1 MVMAAEQN
9 PNIKILVSCH
19 KEVPLPKSD
28 LYLPIQ
34 VGAANASSVISGMQ
48 PDNAGENIS
57 GRNFSFCELSAQ
69 YWAWKNLEADYYGL
83 CHYRRYFCFD
93 GIDHPA
99 NDHLQIEADSLSD
112 FSIRDYQ
119 INNESLIREALQEC
133 DIVTP
138 PYWDV
143 SKAPTPAGVKNS
155 VQEHMIA
162 FGLYTEEDA
171 ALVRSIIEKKQ
182 PEYLNNFDSYMS
194 GNKYLGYSCYIMNK
208 EYFNRFCEFEFSIL
222 LEFDRRFDYSNITS
236 TRKRIAGYFG
246 EVLYSV
252 FISKIIQEGEA
263 RIKQVP
269 LVFFLDTSPTNLPSG
284 KSGNGKKSIQI
295 YWRYRDRSANAFEIC
310 IESLIEH
317 FDSGKEYDLTVLYD
331 TEFILDAFNNIL
343 PSLPSNLR
351 IAKTHWSN
359 FVCPAEL
366 TDLSLKNMDIVQP
379 LLLPWLTNSEEPML
393 WIDGLVVFNADPA
406 LLLEEEKK
414 AYSCAKNVLLHRE
427 LNKPLTKNFL
437 GDYNLTP
444 KDDLILDTA
453 VTVINPKLAKQNYTS
468 DEICGAVNTLRSKY
482 RLIEPEKEIGK
493 PPTQRK
499 KTPIAPGYL
508 LENQAFRAHLLLE
521 LNVAELSFGEVSYAV
536 DVVDTAAWLNEEWA
550 NDWISEENPI
560 AVYLEYGK
568 PPILNANQRFGNL
581 YWKQA
586 RKSDVYEVLLG
597 EVLEPEE
604 AVPLKIALFPEG
616 SKRRKLVKALFR
628 LGHR

>member
-1 MVMAAEQN
+1 
-9 PNIKILVSCH
+9 
-19 KEVPLPKSD
+19 
-28 LYLPIQ
+28 
-34 VGAANASSVISGMQ
+34 
-48 PDNAGENIS
+48 
-57 GRNFSFCELSAQ
+57 
-69 YWAWKNLEADYYGL
+69 
-83 CHYRRYFCFD
+83 
-93 GIDHPA
+93 
-99 NDHLQIEADSLSD
+99 
-112 FSIRDYQ
+112 
-119 INNESLIREALQEC
+119 
-133 DIVTP
+133 
-138 PYWDV
+138 
-143 SKAPTPAGVKNS
+143 
-155 VQEHMIA
+155 
-162 FGLYTEEDA
+162 
-171 ALVRSIIEKKQ
+171 
-182 PEYLNNFDSYMS
+182 MS

-252 FISKIIQEGEA
+252 FISKIIQEGKA

-269 LVFFLDTSPTNLPSG
+269 LVFFLDTSCTNLPSEE
-284 KSGNGKKSIQI
+284 SGDGKKPVQI
-295 YWRYRDRSANAFEIC
+295 YWRYRDRSANAFEVC

-317 FDSGKEYDLTVLYD
+317 LDSGKEYDLTVLYD
-331 TEFILDAFNNIL
+331 AEFILDAFNNIL
-343 PSLPSNLR
+343 PSLPSNLH

-406 LLLEEEKK
+406 LLLEREKK
-414 AYSCAKNVLLHRE
+414 AYVCAKNVLLHRE

-437 GDYNLTP
+437 GDYNLAP
-444 KDDLILDTA
+444 KNDLILDTA
-453 VTVINPKLAKQNYTS
+453 VTVINPKLVKQNYTP
-468 DEICGAVNTLRSKY
+468 DEICGVVNTLRSKY
-482 RLIEPEKEIGK
+482 RLIEPEKKIGK
-493 PPTQRK
+493 SPTQRK
-499 KTPIAPGYL
+499 KTPIASGYL

-536 DVVDTAAWLNEEWA
+536 DAVDTAAWLNTEWA
-550 NDWISEENPI
+550 NDWISEGNPI

-568 PPILNANQRFGNL
+568 PPILNANRRFGNL

-604 AVPLKIALFPEG
+604 TLSLKTALFPEG
-616 SKRRKLVKALFR
+616 SKRKKLARNLLKAVKR
-628 LGHR
+628 

>member
-34 VGAANASSVISGMQ
+34 VGAANASSAIPGMQ

-57 GRNFSFCELSAQ
+57 DRNFSFCELSAQ
-69 YWAWKNLEADYYGL
+69 YWAWKNLDADYYGL

-93 GIDHPA
+93 GIEHPA
-99 NDHLQIEADSLSD
+99 NDHLQIETDSLSD
-112 FSIRDYQ
+112 FSFRDYQ
-119 INNESLIREALQEC
+119 INNEELIEETLQEC

-143 SKAPTPAGVKNS
+143 SKAPTPAGIKSS

-162 FGLYTEEDA
+162 FGLYADEDV
-171 ALVRSIIEKKQ
+171 ALVRSIVEEKQ
-182 PEYLNNFDSYMS
+182 PEYLSNFDSYMS
-194 GNKYLGYSCYIMNK
+194 GNKYLGYSCYIMSK

-252 FISKIIQEGEA
+252 FISKIIQEGKA

-269 LVFFLDTSPTNLPSG
+269 LVFFLDTSRTNLPSEKSNDG
-284 KSGNGKKSIQI
+284 KNPIQI

-317 FDSGKEYDLTVLYD
+317 LDSKKEYSLTVLYD

-343 PSLPSNLR
+343 PLLPDNLR
-351 IAKTHWSN
+351 IVKTHWSN
-359 FVCPAEL
+359 FVCPKEL
-366 TDLSLKNMDIVQP
+366 VDLSLKNMDILQP

-393 WIDGLVVFNADPA
+393 WIDGLAIFNADPA
-406 LLLEEEKK
+406 LLLEGKEE
-414 AYSCAKNVLLHRE
+414 AYSCARNVLLHRE
-427 LNKPLTKNFL
+427 LNKPATKSFL
-437 GDYNLTP
+437 GDYNLAP
-444 KDDLILDTA
+444 KNDLILDTA
-453 VTVINPKLAKQNYTS
+453 VTVIDPKLAKQNYS
-468 DEICGAVNTLRSKY
+468 PDKICDMVNRLRSRY
-482 RLIEPEKEIGK
+482 RLIEPEREIGK

-499 KTPIAPGYL
+499 KTPVASGYL
-508 LENQAFRAHLLLE
+508 LESQAFRAHLLLG
-521 LNVAELSFGEVSYAV
+521 LNVAELPFSEVSYAV
-536 DVVDTAAWLNEEWA
+536 DVVDTAAWLNAEWS

-568 PPILNANQRFGNL
+568 PPILNANQRFGNI

-586 RKSDVYEVLLG
+586 RKSDIYEVLLG

-604 AVPLKIALFPEG
+604 ALSLKTALFPEG
-616 SKRRKLVKALFR
+616 SKRKKLAKNL
-628 LGHR
+628 LGRIKR